1 MQSSHMSALR
11 IFVGLWC
18 FVSIALGAIY
28 AYDVPVFIVLPIAIA
43 ISAYVGWQW
52 WRASQNNE
60 GVLLLRSGRTIAGLK
75 KFEAA
80 DANGHSATFAFNI
93 ALAELYLLRLD
104 RSKAAFDRAR
114 RRGIPT
120 HLRLSYEANYAL
132 CCALSESSPAALP
145 AKLVAREDPDALLA
159 QAVTL
164 ARTGAWASA
173 EQVLLRRELKQL
185 GGFARALSEAVA
197 ALAAWHLRGERH
209 HVDRTMLFGE
219 VGDEGLAQGWP
230 ELAEFLRDPENQ
242 QR

>member
-1 MQSSHMSALR
+1 MSALR
-11 IFVGLWC
+11 ILFALWC
-18 FVSIALGAIY
+18 FVSLALTAIY
-28 AYDVPVFIVLPIAIA
+28 NYDVPVYIVLPIVVA

-52 WRASQNNE
+52 WRANQNNA
-60 GVLLLRSGRTIAGLK
+60 GVLLLRSGRTVAGLK

-80 DANGHSATFAFNI
+80 DANGHSAVYAFNI

-120 HLRLSYEANYAL
+120 HLRLHYEANYAL
-132 CCALSESSPAALP
+132 CCALSVSSPAALP
-145 AKLVAREDPDALLA
+145 AKLLARQDPDALLA
-159 QAVTL
+159 QGVTL

-197 ALAAWHLRGERH
+197 AFAAWHLRGERH
-209 HVDRTMLFGE
+209 RIDRTMLFGE
-219 VGDEGLAQGWP
+219 VGDEGLSRGWP
-230 ELAEFLRDPENQ
+230 ELAEFLRDPESQ